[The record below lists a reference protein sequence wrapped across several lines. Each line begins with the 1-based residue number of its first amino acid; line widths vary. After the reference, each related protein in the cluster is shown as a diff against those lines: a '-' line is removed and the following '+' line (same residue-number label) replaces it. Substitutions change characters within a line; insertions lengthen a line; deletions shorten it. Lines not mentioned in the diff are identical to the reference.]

1 MKASLSTGPAAPVAG
16 PAASNVLSLDDR
28 KYSRLGWLLVLGG
41 FAGFLGWAALA
52 PLDKGVAVSG
62 KVMVSGHRK
71 TVQHQSGGI
80 VERIE
85 VKEGD
90 RVSAG
95 QVLLRLNETPLR
107 TQMQSLRSQY
117 LGSLASEARL
127 NAERDG
133 ASDIV
138 FDPQL
143 QALASEPDVVAS
155 LALQRQLFSSR
166 RQALSMEQQGIAE
179 TIAGSEAQLRGTR
192 DSQASK
198 LAQRRALSEQ
208 LQGLRELARDGYIP
222 RNRLLD
228 SERLYAQIDG
238 SIAED
243 FGRIGQLQRQIL
255 ELRLRIRQTTEDFQ
269 KDLRSQLADTRVRT
283 EDLRNRLASAEF
295 ELANSQVRAP
305 AAGVVV
311 GLEVYTEGGVIKPGQ
326 PLMDIVPQDEPLL
339 VEARVPVQLVDK
351 VHPGLPVELMFSA
364 FNQSTTPRV
373 PGEVTLVSADRQVDE
388 RTEEP
393 YYTLRATVSAQG
405 MQQLQGLQIRP
416 GMPVEAFVRTGERSM
431 LNYLFKPLL
440 DRTHMALVEE

>member
-1 MKASLSTGPAAPVAG
+1 MKANLSTGPAAPVAG

-41 FAGFLGWAALA
+41 FAGFIGWAALA

-143 QALASEPDVVAS
+143 QALASEPDVAAS

-198 LAQRRALSEQ
+198 RQQRSALNEQ

-255 ELRLRIRQTTEDFQ
+255 ELRLRIRQSSEDFQ
-269 KDLRSQLADTRVRT
+269 KDLRSQLADTRIRT

-311 GLEVYTEGGVIKPGQ
+311 GLEVYTC
-326 PLMDIVPQDEPLL
+326 LL
-339 VEARVPVQLVDK
+339 YTSP
-351 VHPGLPVELMFSA
+351 S
-364 FNQSTTPRV
+364 PRD
-373 PGEVTLVSADRQVDE
+373 S
-388 RTEEP
+388 
-393 YYTLRATVSAQG
+393 
-405 MQQLQGLQIRP
+405 
-416 GMPVEAFVRTGERSM
+416 
-431 LNYLFKPLL
+431 
-440 DRTHMALVEE
+440 

>member
-1 MKASLSTGPAAPVAG
+1 
-16 PAASNVLSLDDR
+16 
-28 KYSRLGWLLVLGG
+28 
-41 FAGFLGWAALA
+41 
-52 PLDKGVAVSG
+52 
-62 KVMVSGHRK
+62 
-71 TVQHQSGGI
+71 
-80 VERIE
+80 
-85 VKEGD
+85 
-90 RVSAG
+90 
-95 QVLLRLNETPLR
+95 
-107 TQMQSLRSQY
+107 
-117 LGSLASEARL
+117 L
-127 NAERDG
+127 NAEREG
-133 ASDIV
+133 ATDIV

-143 QALASEPDVVAS
+143 QALASEPDVAAS

-198 LAQRRALSEQ
+198 RQQRSALNEQ

-243 FGRIGQLQRQIL
+243 YGRIGQLQRQIL
-255 ELRLRIRQTTEDFQ
+255 ELRLRIRQSTEDFQ
-269 KDLRSQLADTRVRT
+269 KDLRSQLADTRIRT

-388 RTEEP
+388 RSEEP
-393 YYTLRATVSAQG
+393 YYTLRATVSAEG